1 MNNPTYNHIEMTA
14 SEMALVTRWDTFVQK
29 TTQRFDETLTES
41 TQLLTQQLQET
52 NYDYNTVFRTWS
64 AVKSEIFKLIETLD
78 NTWNHKVEPLLKKEG
93 DAWYTVRLS
102 VGDIENSLHQQ
113 LEVYEVFI
121 QGKLSELQYQHLLP
135 LVDKDYNCTQCGAV
149 VRINP
154 KIFRAQY
161 ITCNACN
168 TTNTIDLETNFVHLA
183 HQLDHI
189 AAYQNITLF
198 KAMKNALE
206 TLQAER
212 PPAPEH
218 LWDAYK
224 TAYENYHNAKLRSL
238 QALRM
243 LSEED
248 IQTKKEKFQNELI
261 EFINIQKH
269 NKYGE
274 N

>member
-1 MNNPTYNHIEMTA
+1 MSPNE
-14 SEMALVTRWDTFVQK
+14 SALVTRWESFVQK
-29 TTQRFDETLTES
+29 TQQRFDETLTES
-41 TQLLTQQLQET
+41 TQLLIEQLQDT
-52 NYDYNTVFRTWS
+52 DYDYQTVFRTWS
-64 AVKSEIFKLIETLD
+64 AVKNQIFQLIDTID
-78 NTWNHKVEPLLKKEG
+78 NAWNHKVEPLLKKEG

-102 VGDIENSLHQQ
+102 VGDIENNLHQR
-113 LEVYEVFI
+113 LEVHDLYI

-135 LVDKDYNCTQCGAV
+135 NVNKDYNCTQCGAI

-168 TTNTIDLETNFVHLA
+168 TTNTIDLETNYVHLV
-183 HQLDHI
+183 HQLESI
-189 AAYQNITLF
+189 AAYQNLELF
-198 KAMKNALE
+198 KTMQSALAE
-206 TLQAER
+206 LQAER

-218 LWDAYK
+218 LWNAYQ
-224 TAYENYHNAKLRSL
+224 TAYENYQNAKLESL
-238 QALRM
+238 QTLRT
-243 LSEED
+243 LSEEEV
-248 IQTKKEKFQNELI
+248 QTKREKFQNELN